1 MGVLFI
7 VSAEAAAGKT
17 ALCAGLATN
26 FLNDGRKVGY
36 LKSPAG
42 DDGDTA
48 FMKQV
53 QGLAIV
59 GESGLGDHD
68 IVLAEGNL
76 GPGAAAEM
84 SQAAF
89 TAARKMKAN
98 VVAVE
103 VYSKETS
110 RFLDVYQG
118 FGGSF
123 LGVVI
128 NKVPASQLKRV
139 REEAGSRL
147 ATLGLK
153 LLGIIPENR
162 VLLAMTVGELAES
175 LKGKILNQP
184 EKSDVLVE
192 NYMLGALVVDSGLD
206 YFGRKSRKAAII
218 RHDRPDMQLAALETS
233 TACLVLGGGE
243 KPPMANVL
251 YKAESRGIPIIATGA
266 AVNDIVTVIEA
277 TLLKTRLH
285 QTQKLTRLAEAVRQN
300 LDMKALAGRPDQRK
314 KEDSDKPG

>member
-1 MGVLFI
+1 LGVLFI

-17 ALCAGLATN
+17 AICAGLAVN
-26 FLNDGRKVGY
+26 FLKDDRKVGY
-36 LKSPAG
+36 FKSLAG
-42 DDGDTA
+42 ADGDID
-48 FMKQV
+48 FMKQI

-59 GESGLGDHD
+59 SESDLADYD
-68 IVLAEGNL
+68 IFLAEGHL
-76 GPGAAAEM
+76 GPGTADEV
-84 SQAAF
+84 SQATF
-89 TAARKMKAN
+89 TAAQKMKAD
-98 VVAVE
+98 VMAVE
-103 VYSKETS
+103 VYSQETS

-118 FGGSF
+118 FGKSF

-128 NKVPASQLKRV
+128 NKVPASQLQRV

-147 ATLGLK
+147 AALRLK
-153 LLGIIPENR
+153 LLGVIPENR

-184 EKSDVLVE
+184 EKSDDLVE

-206 YFGRKSRKAAII
+206 YFGRESHKAAII

-243 KPPMANVL
+243 EPPMANVF

-266 AVNDIVTVIEA
+266 AVNDIVTIIEDN
-277 TLLKTRLH
+277 LSQTRLH
-285 QTQKLTRLAEAVRQN
+285 QTQKLTRLAETVRQN
-300 LDMKALAGRPDQRK
+300 LDMKALA
-314 KEDSDKPG
+314 